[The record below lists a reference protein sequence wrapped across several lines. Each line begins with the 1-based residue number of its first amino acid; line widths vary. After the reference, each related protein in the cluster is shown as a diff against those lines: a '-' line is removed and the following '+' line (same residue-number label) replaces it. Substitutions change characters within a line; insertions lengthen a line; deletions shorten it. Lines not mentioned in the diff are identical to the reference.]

1 MSSHVDAAGRQAAG
15 RLFRD
20 ILVVG
25 LVYLGATVGGALAI
39 KAYDPPQ
46 WIAAL
51 LALAPIAPALLMLGA
66 QLRYTRSLDELHRR
80 IHGEAALIAACV
92 IAFATLAYGLLEDLA
107 GFPRVSLVWVFPA
120 LCVTWSIANLF
131 VRQKYL

>member
-1 MSSHVDAAGRQAAG
+1 MTSRTEIAGRQAAT

-20 ILVVG
+20 MLIAGVI
-25 LVYLGATVGGALAI
+25 YLGATIGGALAI

-51 LALAPIAPALLMLGA
+51 LAIAPIGPAFLMLGA

-80 IHGEAALIAACV
+80 IHGEAALIAAIV
-92 IAFATLAYGLLEDLA
+92 IAFASLGYGMLESLAD
-107 GFPRVSLVWVFPA
+107 FPTVSLIWVFPA
-120 LCVTWSIANLF
+120 ICVVWSLANLF
-131 VRQKYL
+131 VRQRYL